1 MKSLRFLFK
10 FFVIALLLVSSFAA
24 GYLFATGRILATPLL
39 APFKVVNRDSPK
51 DALDFAPFWKALDLL
66 EQKYY
71 DPSKLNSQSI
81 LFGAIR
87 GMVASLSDPY
97 TAFFDPSQN
106 QEFKDELS
114 GVYEGIGAQLGF
126 RDSQL
131 VVIAPLF
138 GSPAEKAGVRPLDQI
153 LKIDGK
159 ETVGMPLPEAVSL
172 IRGKAG
178 SKVKLALGRETE
190 TREVE
195 IERAKIKVE
204 SVTLEWKGKNSQIA
218 YIKLSRFG
226 DDTQA
231 EWNRVVGGINDKFP
245 ASTAGGQISNLKSQ
259 GVILDVRNNPGGLL
273 ETAAEVAAEFFEDGK
288 TVIREENNGQK
299 IPLLVKKPG
308 RLTKAPLTVLIN
320 EGAASASE
328 IVAGAISD
336 RGRGKLVGQK
346 SFGKG
351 TIQEAVEL
359 DGGASLHITTSKWL
373 LPSGRWINGTGL
385 TPDVVVELKEED
397 IKAGRDPQLEKAIEI
412 LESQN

>member
-1 MKSLRFLFK
+1 MSLFRFPFKHLVFFLF
-10 FFVIALLLVSSFAA
+10 FISSFAA
-24 GYLFATGRILATPLL
+24 GYLTASTRPLL
-39 APFKVVNRDSPK
+39 SPPSVPLKVLNRESAK
-51 DALDFAPFWKALDLL
+51 DGLDFAPFWKALDLL

-138 GSPAEKAGVRPLDQI
+138 GSPAEKAGIKPLDQI

-159 ETVGMPLPEAVSL
+159 ETVGMSLPEAVSL

-178 SKVKLALGRETE
+178 SKVKLALGRGVETKE
-190 TREVE
+190 ME

-204 SVTLEWKGKNSQIA
+204 SVSLEWKGKNSKIA

-231 EWNRVVGGINDKFP
+231 EWDKIVEEILNP
-245 ASTAGGQISNLKSQ
+245 KSETRI
-259 GVILDVRNNPGGLL
+259 ILDVRNNPGGLL
-273 ETAAEVAAEFFEDGK
+273 ETAAEVVAEFFEDGK

-299 IPLLVKKPG
+299 VPLLVKKPG

-320 EGAASASE
+320 EGSASASE

-373 LPSGRWINGTGL
+373 LPSGRWINGQGL
-385 TPDVVVELKEED
+385 TPEVVVELKEED
-397 IKAGRDPQLEKAIEI
+397 IKAGRDPQLDKAIEL
-412 LESQN
+412 LEK